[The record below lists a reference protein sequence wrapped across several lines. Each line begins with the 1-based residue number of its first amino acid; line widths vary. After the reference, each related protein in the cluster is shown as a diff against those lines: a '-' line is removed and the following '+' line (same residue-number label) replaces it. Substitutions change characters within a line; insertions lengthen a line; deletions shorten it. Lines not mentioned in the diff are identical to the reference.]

1 LPVTFSSSLFTN
13 GSQKTADGR
22 PLDNYDAMRYDN
34 DALRYIAGAKENR
47 LNSIHSA

>member
-1 LPVTFSSSLFTN
+1 
-13 GSQKTADGR
+13 
-22 PLDNYDAMRYDN
+22 MRYDN